1 MAKGQKN
8 RTMSERIRQILD
20 FLRAAEQLKSTLR
33 SGFTAQGRPE
43 STAEHTWRLCLMVM
57 LFEDVYPD
65 LDHHRLLKLC
75 IIHDLGEALHGDI
88 PAIHQDPAVDKS
100 IEERRH
106 FVTLLAPLP
115 ADKQRELLA
124 LWDEYNAVA
133 TPEARLAKAFDKLE
147 TVLQHTQG
155 RNPPDFDY
163 TFNLSYARQ
172 YTDLDELI
180 RELRAQIDRETARRA
195 AAATT

>member
-1 MAKGQKN
+1 MPDRLHQF
-8 RTMSERIRQILD
+8 LD
-20 FLRAAEQLKSTLR
+20 FLRGAEQLKSTLR
-33 SGFTAQGRPE
+33 SGYTAQGRPE

-65 LDHHRLLKLC
+65 IDHHRLLKLC
-75 IIHDLGEALHGDI
+75 VIHDLGEALHGDI
-88 PAIHQDPAVDKS
+88 LATHQDPAVDKS

-106 FVTLLAPLP
+106 FLALLAPLP
-115 ADKQRELLA
+115 GDKQQELLA
-124 LWDEYNAVA
+124 LWDEYNAAA

-163 TFNLSYARQ
+163 AFNLGYARQ
-172 YTDLDELI
+172 YTDYDDLT
-180 RELRAQIDRETARRA
+180 RTLRSIIDAETQRLA
-195 AAATT
+195 AGSRM